1 MIIMFINFDQTYK
14 NESELN
20 ACLLM
25 QLWITKHI
33 ASAKK
38 QYELSRLIK
47 MFTRYCLTT

>member
-1 MIIMFINFDQTYK
+1 MFINFDQTYK

-38 QYELSRLIK
+38 QYELSRLTK